1 MFIIDTYSVN
11 NKSGSKKEPKDMLV
25 QCLTDIK
32 KDLVEALDGCAPGT
46 LTKTTRSLSRAIGR
60 IENFLTILDYV
71 GNEQNNGGE
80 S

>member
-1 MFIIDTYSVN
+1 MENTSDSFIPRPLLFCLESERSVCYSVPDN
-11 NKSGSKKEPKDMLV
+11 
-25 QCLTDIK
+25 
-32 KDLVEALDGCAPGT
+32 
-46 LTKTTRSLSRAIGR
+46 TKTTRSLSRAIGR